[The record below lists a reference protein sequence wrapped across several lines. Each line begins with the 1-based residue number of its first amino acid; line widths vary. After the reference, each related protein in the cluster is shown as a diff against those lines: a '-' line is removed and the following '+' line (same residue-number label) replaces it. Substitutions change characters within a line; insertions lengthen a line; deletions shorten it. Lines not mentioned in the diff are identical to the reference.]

1 MDYVDV
7 LTKFHYPKSKNDPIP
22 LIVKQSDGNL
32 ISLVSV
38 CTKNNGFIFNQIKID
53 DYFNKYLKGT
63 QCRLWIDSGG
73 YNLFRKWNLDESSL
87 SKYIDAYNHFM
98 VSSATYA
105 RIFSL
110 DFPIAVPH
118 RKVDNTWFNT
128 REMVKKWNMI
138 SQERA
143 LATLN
148 KNPEIKEKYTFVYQ
162 FRTLRLYEIWSEI
175 YKELDLGKHIVNRAI
190 GGLVGAYSASKK
202 VNRRNGKRRELLF
215 SPVIGPAFVALN
227 DYIKAGNFNNDFN
240 LHFLGISTA
249 HDEFVIIFLERLF
262 CRYLAENGL
271 KVRARFSVDTRH
283 HSQEMDKYLRKRGIY
298 HFFPEGHPYRIRKD
312 DKIRYVADDKLV
324 KVFQDEYKIYIKEE
338 IEKTYNIGKMDINTE
353 KSSDSN
359 TNRNTSPPEE
369 KERVTC
375 TADFYPLS
383 IYSNNNLI
391 RFFDVFIGEQ
401 NLVDHLFAAKNRN
414 EIENAIVKLFE
425 KIIPAQVK
433 KSLVEISE
441 PVDVGNGDK
450 CKIDIA
456 INTNQEEFAHE
467 KDLNDMSS
475 FYDFFIFPKSRNKIK
490 TSLSR
495 IYQFHK
501 WFVKDGRDPVKL
513 DKLIVQFIK
522 DIGIKDRLK

>member
-38 CTKNNGFIFNQIKID
+38 CTKNNGFVFNQIKID
-53 DYFNKYLKGT
+53 DYFNKYLKYT

-73 YNLFRKWNLDESSL
+73 FNLFRKWNLDESSL

-98 VSSATYA
+98 VSSATYD

-128 REMVKKWNMI
+128 REMVKKWNKI

-148 KNPEIKEKYTFVYQ
+148 KNPEIRKKYTFVYQ
-162 FRTLRLYEIWSEI
+162 FRTHGLYKIWSEI
-175 YKELDLGKHIVNRAI
+175 YKELDLGKYIVNRAI

-202 VNRRNGKRRELLF
+202 VKRRNGKGRELLF
-215 SPVIGPAFVALN
+215 SPVIGPAYAALN
-227 DYIKAGNFNNDFN
+227 DYLEAGNFNIDFH

-262 CRYLAENGL
+262 CRYLAEKGL
-271 KVRARFSVDTRH
+271 NVKARFSVDTRS
-283 HSQEMDKYLRKRGIY
+283 HSQKLDKHIREHGIY

-312 DKIRYVADDKLV
+312 DKIRNVAKDILNN
-324 KVFQDEYKIYIKEE
+324 VFQDEYRIYIDGE
-338 IEKTYNIGKMDINTE
+338 IEKILFKE
-353 KSSDSN
+353 KVN
-359 TNRNTSPPEE
+359 
-369 KERVTC
+369 C

-391 RFFDVFIGEQ
+391 RFFDVFIAEQ
-401 NLVDHLFAAKNRN
+401 NLVGHLFAAKNRN
-414 EIENAIVKLFE
+414 EMENAIVKLFE
-425 KIIPAQVK
+425 RILPAPVK

-441 PVDVGNGDK
+441 QVDVGSGDK
-450 CKIDIA
+450 CKIDIT
-456 INTNQEEFAHE
+456 INTTQEEFVHA

-475 FYDFFIFPKSRNKIK
+475 FYDFFKSPKYHNKITNLDNKIK
-490 TSLSR
+490 TSLGR

-501 WFVKDGRDPVKL
+501 WFEKDGRDPVKL